1 MILESLGVGRHRI
14 LGGTLDDALGEAYD
28 KAARLLRI
36 GTGVAGGPAMEVRQ
50 YHSLGGARLAAPLR
64 MVA

>member
-36 GTGVAGGPAMEVRQ
+36 GTGVAGGPAMEVRLILQ
-50 YHSLGGARLAAPLR
+50 GSMSQQRVSR